1 MAELLFFSG
10 TMDCGKSTLALQMDH
25 NHKARGR
32 RGLLF
37 SSHDRAGESMISSR
51 LGLQVPAIEV
61 LPDTD
66 FWAEMTLR
74 QTMGARID
82 YVICDEAQFYSTDQI
97 DQLARV
103 VDEMEI
109 DVFSFGITSDFRT
122 RLFPGSQ
129 RLIELADRVQVLQVE
144 ALCWCGKRATHNAR
158 TLDGVM
164 VVEGDQMVVGDVDLP
179 VDQDTDASLDL
190 HEPEASTAH
199 ASTTVAASPGPPD
212 RPDRSLREPVVGY
225 ETLCRR
231 HHMRQQTSR
240 TSPSLYVNQVPLP
253 FEQSAPSDDGSAR
266 LQGADLAG

>member
-32 RGLLF
+32 RGILF

-51 LGLQVPAIEV
+51 LGLQVPAVEV
-61 LPDTD
+61 FPGTD
-66 FWAEMTLR
+66 FWAELTLR

-82 YVICDEAQFYSTDQI
+82 YVICDEAQFYTTVQI

-103 VDEMEI
+103 VDEMDI
-109 DVFSFGITSDFRT
+109 DVFTFGITSDFRT

-158 TLDGVM
+158 TVDGVM
-164 VVEGDQMVVGDVDLP
+164 VVEGDQMVVGDVDQP
-179 VDQDTDASLDL
+179 IDQDSFAAATDAVR
-190 HEPEASTAH
+190 TA
-199 ASTTVAASPGPPD
+199 G
-212 RPDRSLREPVVGY
+212 RESVVGY

-231 HHMRQQTSR
+231 HHMRRQTSR
-240 TSPSLYVNQVPLP
+240 TSPSLYSNEEPLP
-253 FEQSAPSDDGSAR
+253 FDPRQLDPRERESGR
-266 LQGADLAG
+266 I

>member
-51 LGLQVPAIEV
+51 LGLQVPAVEV
-61 LPDTD
+61 FPETD
-66 FWAEMTLR
+66 FWVELTLR

-82 YVICDEAQFYSTDQI
+82 YVICDEAQFYTVDQI
-97 DQLARV
+97 DQLARI
-103 VDEMEI
+103 VDEMDI

-158 TLDGVM
+158 TVDGVM
-164 VVEGDQMVVGDVDLP
+164 VVEGDQMVVGDVDQP
-179 VDQDTDASLDL
+179 GDEDSAPAAAPAAGPDADADES
-190 HEPEASTAH
+190 
-199 ASTTVAASPGPPD
+199 V
-212 RPDRSLREPVVGY
+212 RVPVVGY

-231 HHMRQQTSR
+231 HHMRRQTSR
-240 TSPSLYVNQVPLP
+240 TSPSLFSNEVPLP
-253 FEQSAPSDDGSAR
+253 FEERAIPPRSGGAP
-266 LQGADLAG
+266 LQDAEQGISRS

>member
-32 RGLLF
+32 RGVLF

-51 LGLQVPAIEV
+51 LGLRVAAVEV
-61 LPDTD
+61 FPETD
-66 FWAEMTLR
+66 FWIELTLR

-82 YVICDEAQFYSTDQI
+82 YVICDEAQFYTVDQI

-103 VDEMEI
+103 VDEMDI
-109 DVFSFGITSDFRT
+109 DVFGFGITSDFRT

-158 TLDGVM
+158 TVDGVM
-164 VVEGDQMVVGDVDLP
+164 VVEGDQMVVGDVDQP
-179 VDQDTDASLDL
+179 MDDDAPAVVRPANPS
-190 HEPEASTAH
+190 
-199 ASTTVAASPGPPD
+199 VAGEPD
-212 RPDRSLREPVVGY
+212 RDPVVGY

-231 HHMRQQTSR
+231 HHMRRQTSR
-240 TSPSLYVNQVPLP
+240 TSPSLYSNEDPLP
-253 FEQSAPSDDGSAR
+253 FEAEREPGR
-266 LQGADLAG
+266 L

>member
-32 RGLLF
+32 RGVLF

-51 LGLQVPAIEV
+51 LGLQVPAVEV

-66 FWAEMTLR
+66 FWTELSLR

-82 YVICDEAQFYSTDQI
+82 YVICDEAQFYTIDQI

-103 VDEMEI
+103 VDEMDI
-109 DVFSFGITSDFRT
+109 DVFGFGITSDFRT

-158 TLDGVM
+158 TVDGVM
-164 VVEGDQMVVGDVDLP
+164 VVEGDQMVVGDVDQP
-179 VDQDTDASLDL
+179 IDDDAPAIDGRP
-190 HEPEASTAH
+190 PEGLLSD
-199 ASTTVAASPGPPD
+199 GRD
-212 RPDRSLREPVVGY
+212 RDPVVGY

-231 HHMRQQTSR
+231 HHMRRQTSR
-240 TSPSLYVNQVPLP
+240 TSPSLYSNEVPLP
-253 FEQSAPSDDGSAR
+253 FEARVRESD
-266 LQGADLAG
+266 LI